1 MKMCV
6 TTGILPQNVP
16 FGQRLSFLKRA
27 GFEEADFDI
36 NASMMLADGW
46 MEAFCRNLEE
56 AKEAGIR
63 IRYAHLPFDYPNQNT
78 AYGWDEFYTASCRA
92 IDMAVLA
99 GADCAAIHPRT
110 AMKRD
115 YCAEKEHDEALS
127 FLRPYCDYARHAG
140 LSLALENMRG
150 PGRSADRTILR
161 YCTETTDLIRLADEL
176 GIGICWDT
184 GHANISAQTQRESL
198 LLVGKRLK
206 MVHVNDNWAE
216 DDIHLAPFLGN
227 IAWPEVMGALKEI
240 GYRGSMNLEVGCRRL
255 PEGMRGAYAGYMAE
269 SARTLIGMMEA

>member
-46 MEAFCRNLEE
+46 MKAFCRNLEE

-110 AMKRD
+110 RN
-115 YCAEKEHDEALS
+115 E
-127 FLRPYCDYARHAG
+127 AG
-140 LSLALENMRG
+140 LLRG
-150 PGRSADRTILR
+150 
-161 YCTETTDLIRLADEL
+161 E
-176 GIGICWDT
+176 
-184 GHANISAQTQRESL
+184 
-198 LLVGKRLK
+198 
-206 MVHVNDNWAE
+206 
-216 DDIHLAPFLGN
+216 
-227 IAWPEVMGALKEI
+227 GA
-240 GYRGSMNLEVGCRRL
+240 
-255 PEGMRGAYAGYMAE
+255 
-269 SARTLIGMMEA
+269 